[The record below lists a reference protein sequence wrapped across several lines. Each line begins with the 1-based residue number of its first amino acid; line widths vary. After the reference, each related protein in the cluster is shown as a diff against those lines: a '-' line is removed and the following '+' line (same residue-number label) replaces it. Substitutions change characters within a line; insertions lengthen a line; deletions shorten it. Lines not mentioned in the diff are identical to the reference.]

1 MIYNLKKDN
10 YKTFNVFK
18 DNILDPRS
26 YFIPFANENE
36 MLESD
41 IRTERYASSMVAVLS
56 GEWEFKY
63 CFGNKQ
69 GAKAH
74 TRRKCHQRK
83 IQQNETK

>member
-41 IRTERYASSMVAVLS
+41 IRAL
-56 GEWEFKY
+56 
-63 CFGNKQ
+63 CFVHGG
-69 GAKAH
+69 GAF
-74 TRRKCHQRK
+74 RRMGV
-83 IQQNETK
+83 

>member
-41 IRTERYASSMVAVLS
+41 IRTERYASSMVEVLS
-56 GEWEFKY
+56 GEWEFK
-63 CFGNKQ
+63 
-69 GAKAH
+69 
-74 TRRKCHQRK
+74 
-83 IQQNETK
+83 